1 MSLYRRGSVGPEVSR
16 IQSRL
21 QELDLYRGPVDGVF
35 GGGTEAAIRN
45 FQEAKRL
52 GVDGKVGPETWT
64 ALFDGQ
70 PIPLP
75 AILDKPLAYRCLALT
90 GAFESDQPPPDCF
103 CGLSGDFDGQ
113 GISFGV
119 CQWNLGQGSLQP
131 LLQEMDSVHAD
142 VFRRLF
148 GPQYAE
154 LKQML
159 TASRADQLAWAR
171 SIQTPKHVL
180 TEPWRGLFKALGRTE
195 EFQEIEVKHA
205 RNLYTEALSLCSAYQ
220 VASARAAALMFDI
233 KVQNGSISSAV
244 RKQIEDDFKQ
254 LDQSLNAT
262 EIEVARLRIIANR
275 RADAAKPKWR
285 EDVRARKLTI
295 GNGEGVVHGKF
306 YNLADNYGI
315 TIQAAAAAAT

>member
-1 MSLYRRGSVGPEVSR
+1 
-16 IQSRL
+16 
-21 QELDLYRGPVDGVF
+21 
-35 GGGTEAAIRN
+35 
-45 FQEAKRL
+45 
-52 GVDGKVGPETWT
+52 
-64 ALFDGQ
+64 
-70 PIPLP
+70 
-75 AILDKPLAYRCLALT
+75 
-90 GAFESDQPPPDCF
+90 
-103 CGLSGDFDGQ
+103 
-113 GISFGV
+113 
-119 CQWNLGQGSLQP
+119 
-131 LLQEMDSVHAD
+131 MDSVHAD